1 MNSYDYILQKY
12 QITPSRQ
19 YSIEI
24 PNMGRNELA
33 KLFAELGF
41 STGVEIGVDQG
52 EYTEMLCLSNP
63 NLTLT
68 GIDPYRADSY
78 DPGLASIS
86 DSQQY
91 LDEIYAKAQERVKN
105 LPVTLLR
112 KTSMEAVTE
121 FEDNSLDFVYIDGH
135 HDFVHVTNDIHHW
148 LPKIKVG
155 GILSGHDYAKFPTGK
170 QNHVKSVVDA
180 YFTSYRMIP
189 YFIVGLFEMKP
200 GLIRDRYRSWFY
212 IKK

>member
-1 MNSYDYILQKY
+1 MNSYEYILDKY
-12 QITPSRQ
+12 QITPGRQ
-19 YSIEI
+19 YSIEL

-33 KLFAELGF
+33 ALFFELGF
-41 STGVEIGVDQG
+41 TKGVEIGVDRG
-52 EYTEMLCLSNP
+52 EYSEILCNANP

-78 DPGLASIS
+78 DPSLSRVS
-86 DSQQY
+86 DSQNY
-91 LDEIYAKAQERVKN
+91 LNEIYESTQKRLEH
-105 LPVTLLR
+105 LPVTLIR
-112 KTSMEAVTE
+112 KTSMEAVNE

-148 LPKIKVG
+148 LPKIKSG

-170 QNHVKSVVDA
+170 ENHVKSVVDA

-200 GLIRDRYRSWFY
+200 GFIRDKYRSWFY